1 MTQRRPNFGPI
12 VYARAARPPGSTG
25 LSAELRRQAGC
36 PASSWSAPSTLTST
50 LTRPTVVKP
59 ASEILVK
66 DHGGER
72 TVESAR
78 PSPSAQIRYL
88 PRFSSQL
95 RTRLQTGTP
104 FLEHHFRAFFVLRL
118 VEAPHSEVHFHPQPT
133 ENPPERN
140 EDGQLPRGIFHVSR
154 NYATLSTR
162 APFGTAFLFHF
173 PVQWPGPLL
182 PLILTAT

>member
-66 DHGGER
+66 DHGGEC

-78 PSPSAQIRYL
+78 WRAHGGE
-88 PRFSSQL
+88 
-95 RTRLQTGTP
+95 RTAVAVGTDS
-104 FLEHHFRAFFVLRL
+104 V
-118 VEAPHSEVHFHPQPT
+118 
-133 ENPPERN
+133 PPEV
-140 EDGQLPRGIFHVSR
+140 F
-154 NYATLSTR
+154 
-162 APFGTAFLFHF
+162 
-173 PVQWPGPLL
+173 
-182 PLILTAT
+182 